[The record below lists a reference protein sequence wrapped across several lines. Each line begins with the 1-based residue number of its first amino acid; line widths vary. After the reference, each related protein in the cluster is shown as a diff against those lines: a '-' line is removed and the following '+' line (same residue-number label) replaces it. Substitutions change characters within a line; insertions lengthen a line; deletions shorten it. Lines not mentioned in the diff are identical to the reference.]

1 MTSQPVTAFVERL
14 DGDGPFS
21 TAFETDPFA
30 TLGNE
35 GFADLATAAEQD
47 RDRIGELV
55 DRIYRDDEF
64 RRRVEQDPISE
75 LIGWGLPEV
84 AIGSVLLIAG
94 APDEVIERATPDVE
108 AHLPV
113 RTVAAVAAVLGTFA
127 FAQQASAATQPA
139 QSTVQV
145 TAQVSPQLSALV
157 SPQVTAQVKPQ
168 AKAQFKAQISKPAQA
183 KWHGVQPQLAG
194 SQFASFLS
202 LNRSGL

>member
-1 MTSQPVTAFVERL
+1 MTSQLVTAFVERL
-14 DGDGPFS
+14 DGDRPFS

-64 RRRVEQDPISE
+64 RRRVEQDPIGE
-75 LIGWGLPEV
+75 LVGWGLPEV

-145 TAQVSPQLSALV
+145 TAPSPQLSALV

-183 KWHGVQPQLAG
+183 KWHGVQRQLAR